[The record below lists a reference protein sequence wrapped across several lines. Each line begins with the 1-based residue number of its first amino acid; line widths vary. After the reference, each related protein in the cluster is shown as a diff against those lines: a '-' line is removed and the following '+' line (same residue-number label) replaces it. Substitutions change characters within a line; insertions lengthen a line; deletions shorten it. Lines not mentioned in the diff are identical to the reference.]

1 MQKNGMLFSVGVG
14 PGDPELLTLKAVRII
29 EGCEVIAAPRTRS
42 GEMLALDI
50 VRRAVAVDGK
60 TILPLDFAMARDPA
74 ARERDHRGAA
84 ERIAP
89 FLAAGR
95 DVAMLNLGDVSV
107 YATCGYVRELLK
119 AKGFESVMVPGV
131 TSFCA
136 VAARLDIALTD
147 GDEALHILPA
157 GAPVA
162 EDSLDLPGTKVLMKS
177 GTSLPRVL
185 DLLERKNLTSSAAMA
200 ANCGLPN
207 EIVCRDMRAVPE
219 DAGYFATIVVKDAK
233 E

>member
-1 MQKNGMLFSVGVG
+1 
-14 PGDPELLTLKAVRII
+14 
-29 EGCEVIAAPRTRS
+29 
-42 GEMLALDI
+42 MLALDI
-50 VRRAVAVDGK
+50 VRQAVAVDGK
-60 TILPLDFAMARDPA
+60 TILPLDFAMSRDPA

-84 ERIAP
+84 ERIGA

-95 DVAMLNLGDVSV
+95 DVALLNLGDVSV

-136 VAARLDIALTD
+136 VAARLDIALAD

-157 GAPVA
+157 GAPVS
-162 EDSLDLPGTKVLMKS
+162 EVSLGLPGTKVLMKS

-185 DLLERKNLTSSAAMA
+185 DMLEKNDLAASAAMV

-207 EIVCRDMRAVPE
+207 ELICRDVRAVPE